1 MLMVALLSSLTGAV
15 LGLRFRVYALLPA
28 FALASVMIGVS
39 ALADDGVMTA
49 VWRTGTALIMLQA
62 GYVAGIATR
71 YVVAAARTQRQSSAS
86 LQPSSRRWP
95 IHQGLQKALSGE

>member
-28 FALASVMIGVS
+28 FALASVIISAS
-39 ALADDGVMTA
+39 ALADNDVLTA

-62 GYVAGIATR
+62 GYLVGIATR
-71 YVVAAARTQRQSSAS
+71 YVMAAARTLRQSSAS
-86 LQPSSRRWP
+86 LRPSSRRWP
-95 IHQGLQKALSGE
+95 IRQDLQKALSGE